1 MVTIATTIIT
11 NTDIAIIKKEL
22 KSPDWSVDKIIKK
35 LNHTPTKQAVEHQ
48 IKKLIAEEP
57 KTKSKSIMQTKD
69 DVINEVY
76 DLIDIEKPEEQEI
89 PNMSGGR
96 PWTKEEEEIVKANY
110 ENLGAAKIV
119 KVKLLKNRTAAAIS
133 AKAAA
138 ISAKAATLGLKSPLT
153 KVRGSGLT
161 ENKTDDITAIKT
173 NTPVKPDTNIID
185 FNSVAGLIAILNG
198 IKESSIIQRCDIS
211 VKFDDSLYFKYK
223 KDEVDFLD

>member
-48 IKKLIAEEP
+48 INKLIAEEP

-76 DLIDIEKPEEQEI
+76 DFIDIEKPEEQEI

-96 PWTKEEEEIVKANY
+96 PWTTEEEDIVRANY
-110 ENLGAAKIV
+110 ENLGAAKMV
-119 KVKLLKNRTAAAIS
+119 KVKLLKNRT
-133 AKAAA
+133 AAA

-153 KVRGSGLT
+153 KVRESGLT
-161 ENKTDDITAIKT
+161 ENKTDDITATKT
-173 NTPVKPDTNIID
+173 NTPVKTNTNTID

-198 IKESSIIQRCDIS
+198 IKESSIIQSCDIS

>member
-48 IKKLIAEEP
+48 INKLIAEEP
-57 KTKSKSIMQTKD
+57 KTKSKPIMQTKD

-76 DLIDIEKPEEQEI
+76 DFIDIEKPEEQEI
-89 PNMSGGR
+89 SNMSGGK
-96 PWTKEEEEIVKANY
+96 PWTKEEEGIVKANY
-110 ENLGAAKIV
+110 ENLGVAKMV
-119 KVKLLKNRTAAAIS
+119 KLKLLKNRT
-133 AKAAA
+133 AAA

-153 KVRGSGLT
+153 KVRESGLT
-161 ENKTDDITAIKT
+161 ENKTDDITATKT
-173 NTPVKPDTNIID
+173 NTPVKPDTDHID
-185 FNSVAGLIAILNG
+185 INSVAGLIAILNG
-198 IKESSIIQRCDIS
+198 IKESSIIQSCDIS

>member
-1 MVTIATTIIT
+1 MIIIATTIVT
-11 NTDIAIIKKEL
+11 EADIAIIRNEL

-48 IKKLIAEEP
+48 INKLIAEEP
-57 KTKSKSIMQTKD
+57 KTKSKPIMQTKD

-76 DLIDIEKPEEQEI
+76 DFIDIEKPEEQEI

-96 PWTKEEEEIVKANY
+96 PWTKEEAEIVKANY
-110 ENLGAAKIV
+110 ENLGAAKMV
-119 KVKLLKNRTAAAIS
+119 KVKLLKNRT
-133 AKAAA
+133 AAA

-153 KVRGSGLT
+153 KVRESGLT
-161 ENKTDDITAIKT
+161 ENKTDDITATKT
-173 NTPVKPDTNIID
+173 NTPVKPDTNTID

-198 IKESSIIQRCDIS
+198 IKESSIIQSCDIS

>member
-22 KSPDWSVDKIIKK
+22 KSPDWSVDEIIKK

-48 IKKLIAEEP
+48 INKLIAEEP
-57 KTKSKSIMQTKD
+57 KTKSKPIMQTKD

-76 DLIDIEKPEEQEI
+76 DFIDIEKPEEQEI

-96 PWTKEEEEIVKANY
+96 PWTTEEEEIVKANY
-110 ENLGAAKIV
+110 ENLGAAKMV
-119 KVKLLKNRTAAAIS
+119 KVKLLKNRT
-133 AKAAA
+133 AAA

-153 KVRGSGLT
+153 KVRELVKEKANEVTS
-161 ENKTDDITAIKT
+161 ETAKPT
-173 NTPVKPDTNIID
+173 TPKEIAASHID

-198 IKESSIIQRCDIS
+198 IKESNIIQSCDIS

>member
-48 IKKLIAEEP
+48 INKLIAEEP

-76 DLIDIEKPEEQEI
+76 DFIDIEEKPEEQEI

-96 PWTKEEEEIVKANY
+96 PWTKEEEEIVKTNY
-110 ENLGAAKIV
+110 ENLGAAKMV
-119 KVKLLKNRTAAAIS
+119 KVKLLKNRT
-133 AKAAA
+133 AAA

-153 KVRGSGLT
+153 KVRESDLT
-161 ENKTDDITAIKT
+161 ENKTDDITATKT

-185 FNSVAGLIAILNG
+185 FNSVAGLITILNG
-198 IKESSIIQRCDIS
+198 IKESSIIQSCDIS

>member
-11 NTDIAIIKKEL
+11 NIDIAIIKKEL

-48 IKKLIAEEP
+48 INKLIAEEP
-57 KTKSKSIMQTKD
+57 KTKNKSIMQTKD

-96 PWTKEEEEIVKANY
+96 PWTTEEEEIVKANY
-110 ENLGAAKIV
+110 ENLGAAKTV
-119 KVKLLKNRTAAAIS
+119 KVKLLKNRTAAAIL
-133 AKAAA
+133 
-138 ISAKAATLGLKSPLT
+138 AKAATLGLKSPLT
-153 KVRGSGLT
+153 KVRESGLT
-161 ENKTDDITAIKT
+161 KNKTDGITATKT

-198 IKESSIIQRCDIS
+198 IKESSIIQSCDIS

>member
-48 IKKLIAEEP
+48 INKLIAEEP
-57 KTKSKSIMQTKD
+57 KTKSKPIMQTKD

-76 DLIDIEKPEEQEI
+76 DFIDIEKPEEQEI
-89 PNMSGGR
+89 SNMSGGR
-96 PWTKEEEEIVKANY
+96 PWAKEEEEIVKANY
-110 ENLGAAKIV
+110 ENLGAAKMV

-133 AKAAA
+133 AKT
-138 ISAKAATLGLKSPLT
+138 ATLGLKSLLT
-153 KVRGSGLT
+153 KVRESGLT
-161 ENKTDDITAIKT
+161 ENKTDDITATKT
-173 NTPVKPDTNIID
+173 NTPVKPDTDHID
-185 FNSVAGLIAILNG
+185 INSVAGLIAILNG
-198 IKESSIIQRCDIS
+198 IKESSIIQSCDIS

>member
-48 IKKLIAEEP
+48 INKLIAEEP

-76 DLIDIEKPEEQEI
+76 DFIDIEKPEEQEI

-96 PWTKEEEEIVKANY
+96 PWTTEEEEIVKANY
-110 ENLGAAKIV
+110 ENLGAAKMV

-133 AKAAA
+133 AKAA
-138 ISAKAATLGLKSPLT
+138 TLGLKSPFT
-153 KVRGSGLT
+153 KVRESGLT
-161 ENKTDDITAIKT
+161 ENKTDDITATKT
-173 NTPVKPDTNIID
+173 NTPIKPDTNIID

-198 IKESSIIQRCDIS
+198 IKESSIIQSCDIS

>member
-48 IKKLIAEEP
+48 INKLIAEEP
-57 KTKSKSIMQTKD
+57 KTKSKPIMQTKD

-76 DLIDIEKPEEQEI
+76 DFIDIEKPEEQEI

-96 PWTKEEEEIVKANY
+96 PWTKEEEKIVKANY
-110 ENLGAAKIV
+110 ENLSAAKMV
-119 KVKLLKNRTAAAIS
+119 KVKLLKNRTTAAI
-133 AKAAA
+133 
-138 ISAKAATLGLKSPLT
+138 ISKAATFGLKAPVT
-153 KVRGSGLT
+153 KAKELVKEKANEVTSET
-161 ENKTDDITAIKT
+161 
-173 NTPVKPDTNIID
+173 VKPTTPKETATDYID

-198 IKESSIIQRCDIS
+198 IKESNIIQSCDIS

-223 KDEVDFLD
+223 KEEDNYYD

>member
-48 IKKLIAEEP
+48 INKLIAEEP

-76 DLIDIEKPEEQEI
+76 DFIDIEKPEEQEI

-96 PWTKEEEEIVKANY
+96 PWTTEEKEIVKANY
-110 ENLGAAKIV
+110 ENLGAAKMV
-119 KVKLLKNRTAAAIS
+119 KVKLLKNRT
-133 AKAAA
+133 AAA

-153 KVRGSGLT
+153 KVRESGLT
-161 ENKTDDITAIKT
+161 ENKTDDITATKT
-173 NTPVKPDTNIID
+173 NTPIKPDTDHID
-185 FNSVAGLIAILNG
+185 INSVAGLIAILNG
-198 IKESSIIQRCDIS
+198 IKESSIIQSCDIS

>member
-48 IKKLIAEEP
+48 INKLIAEEP

-76 DLIDIEKPEEQEI
+76 DFIDIEEKPEEQEI

-110 ENLGAAKIV
+110 ENLGAAKMV
-119 KVKLLKNRTAAAIS
+119 KVKLLKNRT
-133 AKAAA
+133 AAA

-153 KVRGSGLT
+153 KVRESDLT
-161 ENKTDDITAIKT
+161 ENKTDDITATKT

-185 FNSVAGLIAILNG
+185 FNSVAGLITILNG
-198 IKESSIIQRCDIS
+198 IKESSIIQSCDIS

>member
-48 IKKLIAEEP
+48 INKLIAEEP
-57 KTKSKSIMQTKD
+57 KTKSKPIMQTKD

-76 DLIDIEKPEEQEI
+76 DFIDIEKPEEQEI
-89 PNMSGGR
+89 SNMSGGR

-110 ENLGAAKIV
+110 ENLGAAKMV
-119 KVKLLKNRTAAAIS
+119 KIKLLKNRTAAAIS
-133 AKAAA
+133 AKAA
-138 ISAKAATLGLKSPLT
+138 TLSLKSPLT
-153 KVRGSGLT
+153 KVRKSGLT
-161 ENKTDDITAIKT
+161 ENKTDDITATKT
-173 NTPVKPDTNIID
+173 NTPVKPDTDHID
-185 FNSVAGLIAILNG
+185 INSVAGLIAILNG
-198 IKESSIIQRCDIS
+198 IKESSIIQSCDIS

>member
-22 KSPDWSVDKIIKK
+22 KSTDWSASKIIKK

-48 IKKLIAEEP
+48 INKLIAEEP
-57 KTKSKSIMQTKD
+57 KTKSKPIMQTKD

-76 DLIDIEKPEEQEI
+76 DFIDIEKPEEQEI
-89 PNMSGGR
+89 SNMSGGI

-110 ENLGAAKIV
+110 ENLGAAKMV
-119 KVKLLKNRTAAAIS
+119 KVKLLKNRT
-133 AKAAA
+133 AAA

-153 KVRGSGLT
+153 KVRESGLT
-161 ENKTDDITAIKT
+161 ENKTDDITATKT
-173 NTPVKPDTNIID
+173 NTPVKPDTDHID
-185 FNSVAGLIAILNG
+185 INSVAGLIAILNG
-198 IKESSIIQRCDIS
+198 IKESSIIQSCDIS

>member
-48 IKKLIAEEP
+48 INKLIAEEP
-57 KTKSKSIMQTKD
+57 KTYDKSIMQTKA

-76 DLIDIEKPEEQEI
+76 DFIDIEEKQTEQEI

-96 PWTKEEEEIVKANY
+96 PWTKEEEDIVKANY
-110 ENLGAAKIV
+110 ENLGAAKMV
-119 KVKLLKNRTAAAIS
+119 RVKLLKNRTTAAITS
-133 AKAAA
+133 KAASFGLKAPVTKAAA
-138 ISAKAATLGLKSPLT
+138 LADKTIPIKTITAKACTSAEPS
-153 KVRGSGLT
+153 
-161 ENKTDDITAIKT
+161 T
-173 NTPVKPDTNIID
+173 NTID
-185 FNSVAGLIAILNG
+185 FNSVTGLIAVLNG
-198 IKESSIIQRCDIS
+198 IKESGIVQSCDIS

>member
-48 IKKLIAEEP
+48 INKLIAEEP
-57 KTKSKSIMQTKD
+57 KTYDKSIMQTKA

-76 DLIDIEKPEEQEI
+76 DLIDIEEKQTEQEI
-89 PNMSGGR
+89 KNMSGGR
-96 PWTKEEEEIVKANY
+96 PWTKEEEDIVKANY
-110 ENLGAAKIV
+110 ENLGAAKMV
-119 KVKLLKNRTAAAIS
+119 KVKLLKNRTAAAITS
-133 AKAAA
+133 KAASFGLKAPVTKTAALADKIIPIKTITAKAST
-138 ISAKAATLGLKSPLT
+138 SAEPSA
-153 KVRGSGLT
+153 
-161 ENKTDDITAIKT
+161 
-173 NTPVKPDTNIID
+173 NTID

-198 IKESSIIQRCDIS
+198 IKESSIIQSCDIS

>member
-22 KSPDWSVDKIIKK
+22 TSPDWSVDKIIKK

-48 IKKLIAEEP
+48 INKLIAEEP
-57 KTKSKSIMQTKD
+57 KTKSKPIMQTKD

-76 DLIDIEKPEEQEI
+76 DLIDMEKPEEQEI

-96 PWTKEEEEIVKANY
+96 PWTKEEEDIVKANY
-110 ENLGAAKIV
+110 ENLGAAKMV
-119 KVKLLKNRTAAAIS
+119 RMKLLKNRTAAAITS
-133 AKAAA
+133 KAASFGLKAPVAKAAA
-138 ISAKAATLGLKSPLT
+138 LADKIIPIKTIAAKASTSAEPS
-153 KVRGSGLT
+153 
-161 ENKTDDITAIKT
+161 T
-173 NTPVKPDTNIID
+173 NTID

-198 IKESSIIQRCDIS
+198 IKESNIIQSCNIA

>member
-22 KSPDWSVDKIIKK
+22 KSPDWSASKIIKK

-48 IKKLIAEEP
+48 INKLIAEEP
-57 KTKSKSIMQTKD
+57 KTKSKPIMQTKD

-76 DLIDIEKPEEQEI
+76 DFIDIEKPEEQEI
-89 PNMSGGR
+89 SNMSSGR

-110 ENLGAAKIV
+110 ENLGAAKMV
-119 KVKLLKNRTAAAIS
+119 KVKLLKNRT
-133 AKAAA
+133 AAA

-153 KVRGSGLT
+153 KVRESGLT
-161 ENKTDDITAIKT
+161 ENKTDDITATKT
-173 NTPVKPDTNIID
+173 NTPVKPDTDHID
-185 FNSVAGLIAILNG
+185 INSVAGLIAILNS
-198 IKESSIIQRCDIS
+198 IKESSIIQSCDIS
-211 VKFDDSLYFKYK
+211 AKFDDSFYFKYK

>member
-48 IKKLIAEEP
+48 INKLIAEEP

-76 DLIDIEKPEEQEI
+76 DFIDIEKPEEQEI

-96 PWTKEEEEIVKANY
+96 PWTTEEEEIVKANY
-110 ENLGAAKIV
+110 ENLGAAKMV

-133 AKAAA
+133 T
-138 ISAKAATLGLKSPLT
+138 KAATLGLKSPLT
-153 KVRGSGLT
+153 KVRESGLT
-161 ENKTDDITAIKT
+161 ENKIDDITATKT
-173 NTPVKPDTNIID
+173 STPVTPDTNTID
-185 FNSVAGLIAILNG
+185 FNSVTGLIAVLNG
-198 IKESSIIQRCDIS
+198 IKESGIVQSCDIS

-223 KDEVDFLD
+223 KEEDGYYD

>member
-48 IKKLIAEEP
+48 INKLIAEEP

-76 DLIDIEKPEEQEI
+76 DFIDIEKPEEQEI
-89 PNMSGGR
+89 LNMSGGK

-110 ENLGAAKIV
+110 ENLGAAKMV

-138 ISAKAATLGLKSPLT
+138 LGLKSPLT
-153 KVRGSGLT
+153 KVRESGLT
-161 ENKTDDITAIKT
+161 ENKTDGITATKT
-173 NTPVKPDTNIID
+173 NTPVKPDTDHID

-198 IKESSIIQRCDIS
+198 IKESSIIQSCGIS

>member
-48 IKKLIAEEP
+48 INKLIAEEP
-57 KTKSKSIMQTKD
+57 KTKSKPIMQTKD

-76 DLIDIEKPEEQEI
+76 DFIDIKKPEEQEI
-89 PNMSGGR
+89 SNMSGGR
-96 PWTKEEEEIVKANY
+96 PWTKEEKEIVKANY
-110 ENLGAAKIV
+110 ENLGAAKMI
-119 KVKLLKNRTAAAIS
+119 KVKLLKNRT
-133 AKAAA
+133 AAA

-153 KVRGSGLT
+153 KVRESGLT
-161 ENKTDDITAIKT
+161 ENKTDDITATKT
-173 NTPVKPDTNIID
+173 NTPVTPDTDHID
-185 FNSVAGLIAILNG
+185 INSVAGLIAILNG
-198 IKESSIIQRCDIS
+198 IKESSIIQSCDIS